1 MLLCEVLRTKPG
13 VLKAHGKEDTHV
25 EADRYENGD
34 SGRLGF
40 EDSEGEVEHP
50 KNAGDIEK
58 RVATSCQLMLV
69 KSGRKAVFLP

>member
-40 EDSEGEVEHP
+40 EDSEGEVEYP
-50 KNAGDIEK
+50 NDAGDI
-58 RVATSCQLMLV
+58 
-69 KSGRKAVFLP
+69 